1 MTLLHFSKAFC
12 SLSFYANAFWF
23 VFRLDLAW
31 PQIMF
36 CPCECTKW
44 ICHPFPSPLPLSFGF
59 LFVSVKPRAAFLKV
73 QGFREKFPHCC
84 LDCGSTRRPQHCAE
98 AVYVTD
104 GCMGIPR
111 TAPLSRVLDEH
122 SCIWARSCSGNW
134 WAGGLVLTEQKQ
146 WSCQSATI
154 PAQCVCAVPCGCTQ
168 SRHCELGALPC
179 ALLGDEDVLAG
190 PAWWAEAAG
199 KHISVLFPHFFLW
212 VGGGGREGKGHIWQG
227 FCLLLCFE
235 SWETKHPGKLKVRS
249 CSHLQHCQITVL
261 ASDVRNLK
269 KFWTW
274 LNPHC
279 QGTPRAVFIHTVPF
293 PSDHQGI

>member
-1 MTLLHFSKAFC
+1 
-12 SLSFYANAFWF
+12 
-23 VFRLDLAW
+23 
-31 PQIMF
+31 MF

-59 LFVSVKPRAAFLKV
+59 LFVSVKPHAAFLKV

-146 WSCQSATI
+146 WSCHISYYSCTV
-154 PAQCVCAVPCGCTQ
+154 CVCCSVWVHPEQALWAWGSAVCSAGWWGCACWPCLMGRGCRETYFCII
-168 SRHCELGALPC
+168 ST
-179 ALLGDEDVLAG
+179 LLFMSGG
-190 PAWWAEAAG
+190 WWE
-199 KHISVLFPHFFLW
+199 
-212 VGGGGREGKGHIWQG
+212 GG
-227 FCLLLCFE
+227 
-235 SWETKHPGKLKVRS
+235 
-249 CSHLQHCQITVL
+249 
-261 ASDVRNLK
+261 
-269 KFWTW
+269 
-274 LNPHC
+274 
-279 QGTPRAVFIHTVPF
+279 
-293 PSDHQGI
+293 